1 MDERLSEDY
10 SLSDIEQLS
19 VISQSKRWPFSWCGC
34 FRPSQVTELAV
45 PRLFLFKHG
54 ETSECCEAFVTKI
67 EFHCHFFVYSFSL
80 SLIGRYYDKLT
91 PLRRTT
97 GLNVNPVAQ
106 WGSQYVFHNYK
117 TKL

>member
-19 VISQSKRWPFSWCGC
+19 VISQSKRWPFSWCGR
-34 FRPSQVTELAV
+34 FRPSQGTELAV
-45 PRLFLFKHG
+45 PPLLLFKHG
-54 ETSECCEAFVTKI
+54 ETSECCEAFATKI
-67 EFHCHFFVYSFSL
+67 EFPCHFFVHSFSL
-80 SLIGRYYDKLT
+80 NLIGRYYDKLT
-91 PLRRTT
+91 PLRTT
-97 GLNVNPVAQ
+97 GLNINPLAQ

>member
-19 VISQSKRWPFSWCGC
+19 VISQSKRWPFSWCGHL
-34 FRPSQVTELAV
+34 RPSQVTELAV
-45 PRLFLFKHG
+45 PRLLSFKYG
-54 ETSECCEAFVTKI
+54 ETSECCEAVVTKT
-67 EFHCHFFVYSFSL
+67 EFHCHFFVHSFSL
-80 SLIGRYYDKLT
+80 SLIGTYYDKLT

-117 TKL
+117 AKL